1 MVVSSSW
8 ASEVFYKNI
17 WSLKVGFFVFF
28 LLLLLLLL
36 LVISLFLRATAADL
50 LQSWVFWYFR
60 GNGGVRSGRNWKTE
74 DNDLLLLLQPPL
86 WYLQLSNSRCIRNK
100 SRCSTILRKKKW
112 REQLSAQMVNSSR
125 GSSPSILHSCSF
137 VVMDPFVFLWE
148 GV

>member
-1 MVVSSSW
+1 MVVYHRELLRFSIKTF
-8 ASEVFYKNI
+8 EV
-17 WSLKVGFFVFF
+17 WRWGF
-28 LLLLLLLL
+28 LSLLLLLLL

-86 WYLQLSNSRCIRNK
+86 WYLQLSSSRCIRNK

-148 GV
+148 GA

>member
-17 WSLKVGFFVFF
+17 WSLKVGFC
-28 LLLLLLLL
+28 LLLL

-50 LQSWVFWYFR
+50 LQLWEFWWIR
-60 GNGGVRSGRNWKTE
+60 GNGGVRSGRNWKAE

-86 WYLQLSNSRCIRNK
+86 WYLQLSSSSWIRNK
-100 SRCSTILRKKKW
+100 SRCSTRLRKKKW

-125 GSSPSILHSCSF
+125 GPSPSILHSCSF

-148 GV
+148 GGLECFAGN